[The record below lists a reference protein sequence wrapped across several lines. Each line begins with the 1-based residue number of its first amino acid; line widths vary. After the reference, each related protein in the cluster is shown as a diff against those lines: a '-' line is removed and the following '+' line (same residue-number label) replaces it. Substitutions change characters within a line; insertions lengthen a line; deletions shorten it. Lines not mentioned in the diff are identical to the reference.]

1 LRAAGAKRPSVAM
14 TPPRASDMWIA
25 LAGKADRLLARVR
38 DWWQAREE
46 LGSLD
51 RHELERLAGEF
62 GMSARDL
69 EDLAAHGP
77 GAADLLYERMHA
89 LGITRDDAERLARG
103 LMRDLERTCSCC
115 ADKAVC
121 RKDLVAHP
129 EDPTWKAYCPNAI
142 SLQSI
147 QGTKGRFPA

>member
-1 LRAAGAKRPSVAM
+1 MPS
-14 TPPRASDMWIA
+14 TPTDSANAA
-25 LAGKADRLLARVR
+25 LAGKADRFLTWVR

-115 ADKAVC
+115 ADKGVC
-121 RKDLVAHP
+121 RKDLAAHP
-129 EDPTWKAYCPNAI
+129 EDPAWKTYCPNAI
-142 SLQSI
+142 SLESVQT
-147 QGTKGRFPA
+147 TKGRFPV

>member
-1 LRAAGAKRPSVAM
+1 MPSAR
-14 TPPRASDMWIA
+14 TDSTNIA
-25 LAGKADRLLARVR
+25 VTGIADRFLARLR
-38 DWWQAREE
+38 DWWQARDE
-46 LGSLD
+46 LGGLD

-115 ADKAVC
+115 ADKGVC
-121 RKDLVAHP
+121 RKDLAAHP
-129 EDPTWKAYCPNAI
+129 EDPAWKTYCPNAI
-142 SLQSI
+142 SLESVQA
-147 QGTKGRFPA
+147 TKGRFPV